1 MSTTLVALAW
11 LGLALALGAVV
22 QVAFLLNRVL
32 RPLREIKRYA
42 DDILEAGIAI
52 ARNLDGVDEAVE
64 TRELTQA
71 LPELVGATFGTKGV
85 EWSR

>member
-42 DDILEAGIAI
+42 DEILVSGLAI
-52 ARNLDGVDEAVE
+52 ARNLDDVDEAAR
-64 TRELTQA
+64 TAELVDA
-71 LPELVGATFGTKGV
+71 LPGAAAPVV
-85 EWSR
+85 ERLGAQ